1 MDLVVPIVETSK
13 LDDLLNSSE
22 PDLEE
27 ILDQESIISEI
38 KYSNQKLIKYLCQ
51 PSILDMLVTYTTRL
65 SEDVCYD
72 VTEPRRDERI
82 HKFPFVACDILSVAN
97 DSIALNFLG
106 NTPESVYNNCKPDEN
121 QKIPIWKQIQLV
133 VVAISKGEIP
143 ILNSAENIKLEQK
156 NGIQMTLSPPIVK
169 FLRFLD
175 APPPLNL
182 TLAGYFAKVLRSL
195 IYFKP
200 EHTSYLL
207 FNPYLNYMQKL
218 ASHMYSDSI
227 QELLS
232 IVIKLEAPYFKKN
245 PDYYYISQRKTL
257 VNKVILNLHERSYL
271 KEQEDLRA
279 SILTNSSNLLAGL
292 ISCYKT
298 YINGEDIISVLVE
311 SNNIRIFLK
320 GLRDLTQVNIM
331 APLIRQ
337 LCEYFINKYAPNKK
351 PSALKLPFCEDII
364 IEANVP
370 SSEIFVLEVAKSIL
384 SISNIMKIENQILN
398 PQLISFQYGKAN
410 YGFGQARVKLLEVI
424 YWFVRM
430 RNGKIDQEI
439 INNGLLRSLLGL
451 FTKNPWSN
459 IVHMALLRIFGF
471 IIDYGSDI
479 LIDNAFG
486 HAELLRFIIQAH
498 DNSEFEINSKNK
510 GKVQKAYM
518 AYLNALANIIEE
530 SDNSTIKYYC
540 KNSKKWQRFKDG
552 PLEEAN
558 RKAKSGLDDEEVKR
572 QQSLGS
578 TGLNAAKM
586 DDSDEIHESLQDGT
600 ISFESTGIRPSLS
613 TKITLEGI
621 KFEEVKFDL
630 SSRRIWDSLQHY
642 QPNQKKEDEALDT
655 VSPTYAGD
663 FKDRDINE
671 RESSEIR
678 FPQFNDVNSG
688 FQEEENE
695 ENNTSDILTET
706 TLDSRLNKIGSPKLE
721 SVMVPSKGTKDE
733 NEDVIDS

>member
-1 MDLVVPIVETSK
+1 MDLVVPIVETTK

-38 KYSNQKLIKYLCQ
+38 KYSNEKLIRYLCQ
-51 PSILDMLVTYTTRL
+51 PAILDMLITYTTRL
-65 SEDVCYD
+65 SGDACYD
-72 VTEPRRDERI
+72 VTEPRRDERT

-106 NTPESVYNNCKPDEN
+106 NTADSVYSDSKSEE
-121 QKIPIWKQIQLV
+121 KEKLPIWKQIQHV
-133 VVAISKGEIP
+133 IVAFSKGEIP
-143 ILNSAENIKLEQK
+143 ILNTPENIKLEQK
-156 NGIQMTLSPPIVK
+156 TGIQMTTSPPIIK

-175 APPPLNL
+175 SPAPLNL
-182 TLAGYFAKVLRSL
+182 TLAGYFAKVIRNL
-195 IYFKP
+195 IHFKP
-200 EHTSYLL
+200 EQTSYLL
-207 FNPYLNYMQKL
+207 FNPYLNFMQKL

-232 IVIKLEAPYFKKN
+232 IIIKLEVPYFKKN

-279 SILTNSSNLLAGL
+279 NILTNSSNLLAGL
-292 ISCYKT
+292 ICGYKT

-337 LCEYFINKYAPNKK
+337 LCEYFINKYAPNRK
-351 PSALKLPFCEDII
+351 PSVFKLPFCEDTIV
-364 IEANVP
+364 EANVP
-370 SSEIFVLEVAKSIL
+370 NSETFVVEVARSIL
-384 SISNIMKIENQILN
+384 SISNILKIENQILN
-398 PQLISFQYGKAN
+398 PLLISFQYGKAN
-410 YGFGQARVKLLEVI
+410 YGFGQARVKLLEVV
-424 YWFVRM
+424 YWFIRM

-479 LIDNAFG
+479 MIDNVLG
-486 HAELLRFIIQAH
+486 QAELLRFIIQAH
-498 DNSEFEINSKNK
+498 ESSEFEINSKNK

-540 KNSKKWQRFKDG
+540 KNSKSWKRFKDG

-558 RKAKSGLDDEEVKR
+558 RKGKSGLDDEEVKR
-572 QQSLGS
+572 QLSLS
-578 TGLNAAKM
+578 SPSLNTTKI
-586 DDSDEIHESLQDGT
+586 DDSVEIEGSLQDGNIT
-600 ISFESTGIRPSLS
+600 FENTGMRPSLS
-613 TKITLEGI
+613 TKITQEGI

-630 SSRRIWDSLQHY
+630 SSRRMWDSLQHY
-642 QPNQKKEDEALDT
+642 KPNQKKEEEVLDI
-655 VSPTYAGD
+655 VSPTHAGD

-671 RESSEIR
+671 RE
-678 FPQFNDVNSG
+678 
-688 FQEEENE
+688 
-695 ENNTSDILTET
+695 
-706 TLDSRLNKIGSPKLE
+706 KL
-721 SVMVPSKGTKDE
+721 
-733 NEDVIDS
+733 